1 MKSERFRMNIRA
13 AGVTAVLAL
22 IGVGAEAQVVQL
34 DDVVAERPYLRW
46 ERPSYQNYAFRNYG
60 NYPNHALP
68 YDDAPR
74 AIYDGMG
81 HYLSTGYELYS
92 WQETRTDGLEFGS
105 AIFKDAGVSE
115 TGGAWAKVFD
125 STVVGRDGYG
135 NWGYGLV
142 VGDGLISRFTPLTLS
157 KTDFNGVRLDVATPL
172 LQFTA
177 LASRIERPHAYQEEA
192 LPWNIDRTH
201 IADDSVMILGGRA
214 QAQAGLLRV
223 GLNGTSMHVF
233 RASMEGTELKGRLR
247 PDQPVADWI
256 IVRFSDDSPLDGGG
270 GAVVQ
275 DVQLIIDG
283 VGRPDLVPRVI
294 RHRAGIAP
302 QVGTVSSA
310 TGEFRSAPY
319 TTVQTRSSGTTIYRD
334 KEIPLYADY
343 LYVMDHEV
351 GIDVSGATNLKGLL
365 AEFQEMSPA
374 QRNSA
379 DGEEQLAFLFDV
391 SRETDIS
398 DVKVEAFLANDYRV
412 DVALLHN
419 QNPRARNYYSMFF
432 STFYDPVL
440 RARGNVQDLS
450 NAKRVRVAVGEH
462 TGLFTYSA
470 DLEITLPGLQITG
483 EYARSSRY
491 SRYPALESGEPQFE
505 ESSHAGRH
513 GSAYYLNAT
522 HWFDRGRFG
531 GEFFAINPDYQT
543 ELRTYLQW
551 EHQLQ
556 YSNLRGSAN
565 STVYWELVQDNDDA
579 DRIPDRRIGNLA
591 GFGNDNRGDD
601 IDGVWVG
608 QDEDN
613 DGFPETNRDGD
624 RIPDYEEP
632 FLMYDVEPN
641 AYAYGLD
648 RNNNDEPDRREDDIE
663 VDYPYDYDQ
672 RGIHLFGSVDLTR
685 HWSLAVGSYRTEQ
698 IAGSGRNRSSYALL
712 QYMRVGKFRLRQLRF
727 ESGFRRVEDDIL
739 DSYVVMDENPDR
751 TQNFGFR
758 GLGRCNCPEA
768 LTQDYPPIFSGR
780 VVRDLGNY
788 MDSYVSE
795 SYLEGTAR
803 PWPNLNVVQK
813 VRMRLNWQ
821 QGGRLYNDLFQRK
834 RRLDFWSWVSRV
846 DYTWRWS
853 RLSFSPQYKYMLLRL
868 VDQERDSRL
877 RSELRSI
884 PTLRLEYQLLPRTV
898 LKAGLQGFG
907 PLPYRRTELSRRNS
921 FEQRTTFV
929 NLTNLS
935 GYFGYQL
942 VTIVGIN
949 RDRKE
954 FDTRFQDF
962 RNFDDLS
969 VFVRGMIGFTDLG
982 RPL

>member
-1 MKSERFRMNIRA
+1 MKSDRLGMTIKA
-13 AGVTAVLAL
+13 
-22 IGVGAEAQVVQL
+22 VGAAAMLLLFGTGADAQVVL
-34 DDVVAERPYLRW
+34 EETAATRHYLRW
-46 ERPSYQNYAFRNYG
+46 ERPSYQNYAIQNYR
-60 NYPNHALP
+60 NYPNHAVP
-68 YDDAPR
+68 YEDMPR

-81 HYLSTGYELYS
+81 NYLSTGYELYG
-92 WQETRTDGLEFGS
+92 WQETRSAGLVYGS
-105 AIFKDAGVSE
+105 QIYKESALSE
-115 TGGAWAKVFD
+115 TGGAWMKVFD
-125 STVVGRDGYG
+125 STTVGRDGYG
-135 NWGYGLV
+135 GWGYSLI

-172 LQFTA
+172 LQFTG
-177 LASRIERPHAYQEEA
+177 LASRIERPHAYQENA
-192 LPWNIDRTH
+192 TLWNIANTH
-201 IADDSVMILGGRA
+201 YADDSVMLLGGRA
-214 QAQAGLLRV
+214 QADAGLMQL
-223 GLNGTSMHVF
+223 GLNATSLHVF
-233 RASMEGTELKGRLR
+233 RSTMEGAELRGRLR
-247 PDQPVADWI
+247 PDQPLADWI
-256 IVRFSDDSPLDGGG
+256 IVRFSDDSPRDGSG
-270 GAVVQ
+270 GAAVQ

-283 VGRPDLVPRVI
+283 VARPDIVPRAI
-294 RHRAGIAP
+294 RHHAGINP
-302 QVGTVSSA
+302 QVGTLSAA
-310 TGEFRSAPY
+310 TGEFRAVPY

-334 KEIPLYADY
+334 KEIPLFADY
-343 LYVMDHEV
+343 LYVIDHQD
-351 GIDVSGATNLKGLL
+351 GIDVSGATNIEGLL
-365 AEFQEMSPA
+365 TGFQEVAPAEF
-374 QRNSA
+374 NTA
-379 DGEEQLAFLFDV
+379 DGEDQLAYLFDV
-391 SRETDIS
+391 SRESDIT
-398 DVKVEAFLANDYRV
+398 DVKVEALLANDYRV

-419 QNPRARNYYSMFF
+419 QSPRAKNYYSMFF

-440 RARGNVQDLS
+440 RAKGNVQDLS

-470 DLEITLPGLQITG
+470 DLKLALPGLEIVG

-491 SRYPALESGEPQFE
+491 SRYPSVVNGEPQFE

-522 HWFDRGRFG
+522 HWFGRGRVG
-531 GEFFAINPDYQT
+531 GEYFAINPDYQT

-551 EHQLQ
+551 EQPFQ

-565 STVYWELVQDNDDA
+565 STIYWELVQDNDDG
-579 DRIPDRRIGNLA
+579 DRIPDRRIGNLT

-601 IDGVWVG
+601 IDGVWLG
-608 QDEDN
+608 QDTDN

-641 AYAYGLD
+641 AYVYGLD
-648 RNNNDEPDRREDDIE
+648 RNNNDEPDQREDDIE
-663 VDYPYDYDQ
+663 IDYPYDYDQ

-685 HWSLAVGSYRTEQ
+685 HWSLAVGRYQTEQ
-698 IAGSGRNRSSYALL
+698 IAGPGRNRSSYALL
-712 QYMRVGKFRLRQLRF
+712 QYGRQGINRLRHLRF
-727 ESGFRRVEDDIL
+727 ESGLRRVEDDIL

-751 TQNFGFR
+751 TRNFGFR
-758 GLGRCNCPEA
+758 GLGRCNCSEA
-768 LTQDYPPIFSGR
+768 YVRDYPPIFSGR

-795 SYLEGTAR
+795 SYLEGTVQ
-803 PWPNLNVVQK
+803 PWDNLNLVQK

-821 QGGRLYNDLFQRK
+821 QGGRLYNNQFQRE

-853 RLSFSPQYKYMLLRL
+853 KLSFSPQYKFMLLRL
-868 VDQERDSRL
+868 VDQERDLRL
-877 RSELRSI
+877 RSETRSI

-907 PLPYRRTELSRRNS
+907 PLPYRREELSNRNS
-921 FEQRTTFV
+921 FEQWTTFV

-962 RNFDDLS
+962 RDFEDLTI
-969 VFVRGMIGFTDLG
+969 FVRAMIGFTDLG
-982 RPL
+982 PPL